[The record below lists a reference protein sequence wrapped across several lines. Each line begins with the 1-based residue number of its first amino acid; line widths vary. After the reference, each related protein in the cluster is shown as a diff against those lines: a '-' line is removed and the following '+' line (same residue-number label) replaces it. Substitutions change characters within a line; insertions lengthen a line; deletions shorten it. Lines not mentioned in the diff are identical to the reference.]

1 VHGDSV
7 DDVKIADDATLS
19 GIAAR
24 GAVKAWE
31 ERRMLDRS
39 RLPLSSRIEARR
51 VIATALLAIS
61 VCLCGAAIS
70 PATAEPVNLEED
82 YGEFTARPEELAS
95 VAINDIVKSLRL
107 NKTAMVIG
115 QAVYNKSCASCHGAD
130 LKGVA
135 DQHTPDLT
143 DAEWRFSGDDYQS
156 GGVTKFPSDV
166 EWTVR
171 YGIRSGHPNARGAEV
186 NMLAYDPKF
195 RNEEDTKDFGD
206 QEFLNSSEIDD
217 VVEYVLRLSGQRFDR
232 AKAARGRALFNNNAK
247 GNCVDCHGAD
257 GSGIDTFGSS
267 NLTKKNLYL
276 YGSDRASIR
285 ESLVKGRHGKMPAF
299 EDVLKPEEIK
309 AVSVF
314 VFSHAATPPRS
325 APARREPAGRTRR

>member
-1 VHGDSV
+1 MS
-7 DDVKIADDATLS
+7 
-19 GIAAR
+19 
-24 GAVKAWE
+24 
-31 ERRMLDRS
+31 
-39 RLPLSSRIEARR
+39 
-51 VIATALLAIS
+51 TALLAIS
-61 VCLCGAAIS
+61 AYLCGAAIN
-70 PATAEPVNLEED
+70 PAAAEPADLEED

-107 NKTAMVIG
+107 NKTAMVLG
-115 QAVYNKSCASCHGAD
+115 RSVYEKSCASCHGAD

-186 NMLAYDPKF
+186 SMLAFDPKF
-195 RNEEDTKDFGD
+195 RSEEDTKDFGD
-206 QEFLNSSEIDD
+206 KEFLTPSEVDD
-217 VVEYVLRLSGQRFDR
+217 VVEYVLQISGQRFDR
-232 AKAARGRALFNNNAK
+232 AKAARGKALFNDNTK

-267 NLTKKNLYL
+267 NLTKRNLYL
-276 YGSDRASIR
+276 YGFDRASIR
-285 ESLVKGRHGKMPAF
+285 ESLVKGRHGTMPAF
-299 EDVLKPEEIK
+299 EGVLKPEEIR
-309 AVSVF
+309 AVSVY
-314 VFSHAATPPRS
+314 VFSHAATTSRS
-325 APARREPAGRTRR
+325 TPARRDQAGKARR

>member
-1 VHGDSV
+1 MS
-7 DDVKIADDATLS
+7 
-19 GIAAR
+19 
-24 GAVKAWE
+24 
-31 ERRMLDRS
+31 
-39 RLPLSSRIEARR
+39 
-51 VIATALLAIS
+51 TALLAIS
-61 VCLCGAAIS
+61 AYLCSAAIN
-70 PATAEPVNLEED
+70 PAAAEPADLEED

-107 NKTAMVIG
+107 NKTAMVLG
-115 QAVYNKSCASCHGAD
+115 RSVYEKSCASCHGAD

-156 GGVTKFPSDV
+156 GGVIKLPSDV

-171 YGIRSGHPNARGAEV
+171 YGIRSGHANARGAEV
-186 NMLAYDPKF
+186 SMLAYDPKF
-195 RNEEDTKDFGD
+195 RTEEDTKDFGD
-206 QEFLNSSEIDD
+206 KEFLTPTEIDD
-217 VVEYVLRLSGQRFDR
+217 VVEYVLQISGQRFDR
-232 AKAARGRALFNNNAK
+232 PKAARGRALFNNNAK

-285 ESLVKGRHGKMPAF
+285 ESLVKGRHGTMPAF
-299 EDVLKPEEIK
+299 EGVLKPEEVK
-309 AVSVF
+309 AVSIF
-314 VFSHAATPPRS
+314 VFSHAAIPRS
-325 APARREPAGRTRR
+325 APARRGQGGGARR

>member
-1 VHGDSV
+1 MS
-7 DDVKIADDATLS
+7 
-19 GIAAR
+19 
-24 GAVKAWE
+24 
-31 ERRMLDRS
+31 
-39 RLPLSSRIEARR
+39 
-51 VIATALLAIS
+51 TALLAIS
-61 VCLCGAAIS
+61 AYLCSAAIN
-70 PATAEPVNLEED
+70 PAVSEPADLEED

-107 NKTAMVIG
+107 NKTAMVLG
-115 QAVYNKSCASCHGAD
+115 RSVYEKSCASCHGAD

-171 YGIRSGHPNARGAEV
+171 FGIRSGHANARGAEV
-186 NMLAYDPKF
+186 SMLAYDPKF
-195 RNEEDTKDFGD
+195 RTEEDTKDFGD
-206 QEFLNSSEIDD
+206 KEFLTPTEIDD
-217 VVEYVLRLSGQRFDR
+217 VVEYVLQLSRQRADR
-232 AKAARGRALFNNNAK
+232 AKAARGKALFHDNTK
-247 GNCVDCHGAD
+247 GNCVDCHGSD

-267 NLTKKNLYL
+267 NLTKRNLYL

-299 EDVLKPEEIK
+299 EGVLKPEEIK
-309 AVSVF
+309 AVSIF
-314 VFSHAATPPRS
+314 VFSHAAVPPRT
-325 APARREPAGRTRR
+325 APVRRAPTGKARR

>member
-1 VHGDSV
+1 MPG
-7 DDVKIADDATLS
+7 
-19 GIAAR
+19 
-24 GAVKAWE
+24 W
-31 ERRMLDRS
+31 S
-39 RLPLSSRIEARR
+39 RLPSSSRIEARH
-51 VIATALLAIS
+51 VTSTALLAIS
-61 VCLCGAAIS
+61 VCLCSTAIS
-70 PATAEPVNLEED
+70 PVTAEPVNLEED

-95 VAINDIVKSLRL
+95 VAINDIVRSLRL

-130 LKGVA
+130 LKGLP

-143 DAEWRFSGDDYQS
+143 DADWRFSGDDYQS
-156 GGVTKFPSDV
+156 GGMIKFPSDV

-186 NMLAYDPKF
+186 NMLAYDPKY

-206 QEFLNSSEIDD
+206 TEYLTSAEIDD

-232 AKAARGRALFNNNAK
+232 AKAARGGALFHNNAK

-299 EDVLKPEEIK
+299 EDALKPEEIK

-314 VFSHAATPPRS
+314 VFSHAATPPRG
-325 APARREPAGRTRR
+325 APTRREPAGRTRR

>member
-1 VHGDSV
+1 
-7 DDVKIADDATLS
+7 
-19 GIAAR
+19 
-24 GAVKAWE
+24 
-31 ERRMLDRS
+31 MLDRS
-39 RLPLSSRIEARR
+39 RPPSPSSARIAARR
-51 VIATALLAIS
+51 LVSTGRFAIRWLALS
-61 VCLCGAAIS
+61 VCLCGAAID
-70 PATAEPVNLEED
+70 PVAAEPADLEED

-107 NKTAMVIG
+107 NKTAMVLG
-115 QAVYNKSCASCHGAD
+115 RSVYEKSCASCHGAD

-156 GGVTKFPSDV
+156 GGVTKFPSDM

-206 QEFLNSSEIDD
+206 KEFLTPAEIDD
-217 VVEYVLRLSGQRFDR
+217 VVEYVLQISGQRFDR
-232 AKAARGRALFNNNAK
+232 PKAMRGKALFNNNAK

-299 EDVLKPEEIK
+299 EGVLKPEEIK
-309 AVSVF
+309 AVSIF
-314 VFSHAATPPRS
+314 VFSHAGTSSRS
-325 APARREPAGRTRR
+325 VPARRGRGGGTRR

>member
-1 VHGDSV
+1 
-7 DDVKIADDATLS
+7 
-19 GIAAR
+19 
-24 GAVKAWE
+24 
-31 ERRMLDRS
+31 MLDRS
-39 RLPLSSRIEARR
+39 RLPYLSSVRIAARSGARR
-51 VIATALLAIS
+51 VLSTVLLAMSASICS
-61 VCLCGAAIS
+61 AALT
-70 PATAEPVNLEED
+70 PATAEPADLEED
-82 YGEFTARPEELAS
+82 YGEFTARPEELGS
-95 VAINDIVKSLRL
+95 VPINDIVRSLRL
-107 NKTAMVIG
+107 NKTAMVLG
-115 QAVYNKSCASCHGAD
+115 RNVYEKSCASCHGAD

-195 RNEEDTKDFGD
+195 RTEEDTKDFGD
-206 QEFLNSSEIDD
+206 KEFLTPAEIDD
-217 VVEYVLRLSGQRFDR
+217 VVEYVLQISRQGFDR
-232 AKAARGRALFNNNAK
+232 AKAARGKALFNNNAK

-267 NLTKKNLYL
+267 NLTKKQLYL

-299 EDVLKPEEIK
+299 DGVLKPEEIK
-309 AVSVF
+309 AVSVY
-314 VFSHAATPPRS
+314 VFSHAATSAGS
-325 APARREPAGRTRR
+325 APARREPAGKGRR

>member
-1 VHGDSV
+1 MLNRLRLPY
-7 DDVKIADDATLS
+7 LS
-19 GIAAR
+19 PPC
-24 GAVKAWE
+24 
-31 ERRMLDRS
+31 LSPPCLSPS
-39 RLPLSSRIEARR
+39 RLGASRVMSA
-51 VIATALLAIS
+51 ALLAIS
-61 VCLCGAAIS
+61 ACLCGAALN
-70 PATAEPVNLEED
+70 PAAAEPADLEED

-107 NKTAMVIG
+107 NKTAMVLG
-115 QAVYNKSCASCHGAD
+115 RSVYEKSCASCHGAD
-130 LKGVA
+130 LKGIP

-156 GGVTKFPSDV
+156 GGVIKFPSDV

-206 QEFLNSSEIDD
+206 KEYLTPAEIDD
-217 VVEYVLRLSGQRFDR
+217 VVEYVLQISKQRFDR
-232 AKAARGRALFNNNAK
+232 AKAARGKALFNDNTK

-267 NLTKKNLYL
+267 NLTKTNLYL

-314 VFSHAATPPRS
+314 VFSHAGTPRS
-325 APARREPAGRTRR
+325 APARREPAGKGRR

>member
-1 VHGDSV
+1 MS
-7 DDVKIADDATLS
+7 A
-19 GIAAR
+19 
-24 GAVKAWE
+24 
-31 ERRMLDRS
+31 
-39 RLPLSSRIEARR
+39 
-51 VIATALLAIS
+51 ALLAIS
-61 VCLCGAAIS
+61 AWLCSAAPG
-70 PATAEPVNLEED
+70 PATAEPADLEED

-107 NKTAMVIG
+107 NKTAIVLG
-115 QAVYNKSCASCHGAD
+115 RSVYEKSCASCHGAD

-206 QEFLNSSEIDD
+206 KEYLTPAEIDD
-217 VVEYVLRLSGQRFDR
+217 VVEYVLQLSKQRFDR
-232 AKAARGRALFNNNAK
+232 PKAARGKTLFNDNTK

-267 NLTKKNLYL
+267 NLTQKNLYL

-299 EDVLKPEEIK
+299 EGVLKPEEIK

-314 VFSHAATPPRS
+314 CFSHAAPPRG
-325 APARREPAGRTRR
+325 APARREPAGKARR

>member
-1 VHGDSV
+1 
-7 DDVKIADDATLS
+7 
-19 GIAAR
+19 
-24 GAVKAWE
+24 
-31 ERRMLDRS
+31 MLIRS
-39 RLPLSSRIEARR
+39 RLPFSRLRRRSSHIAARR
-51 VIATALLAIS
+51 FVSTVLLAIS
-61 VCLCGAAIS
+61 ACLCGAAVN
-70 PATAEPVNLEED
+70 PAAAQPAELEED

-107 NKTAMVIG
+107 NKTAMVLG
-115 QAVYNKSCASCHGAD
+115 RGVYDKSCASCHGAD

-143 DAEWRFSGDDYQS
+143 DAEWRFSGDDFQS

-186 NMLAYDPKF
+186 SMLAFDPKF

-206 QEFLNSSEIDD
+206 KEFLNPAEIDD
-217 VVEYVLRLSGQRFDR
+217 VVEYVLQISGQRFDR
-232 AKAARGRALFNNNAK
+232 AKAARGKTLFNDNAK

-276 YGSDRASIR
+276 YGADRASIR
-285 ESLVKGRHGKMPAF
+285 ESLVKGRHGTMPAF
-299 EDVLKPEEIK
+299 EGVLKPEEIK

-314 VFSHAATPPRS
+314 VFSHAAPSRN
-325 APARREPAGRTRR
+325 APARRGPGGKARR

>member
-1 VHGDSV
+1 MPNR
-7 DDVKIADDATLS
+7 L
-19 GIAAR
+19 
-24 GAVKAWE
+24 
-31 ERRMLDRS
+31 
-39 RLPLSSRIEARR
+39 RLPCLSPSRIVASR
-51 VIATALLAIS
+51 AMSAALLAVS
-61 VCLCGAAIS
+61 AWLCSAAPG
-70 PATAEPVNLEED
+70 PATAEPADLEED

-107 NKTAMVIG
+107 NKTAIVLG
-115 QAVYNKSCASCHGAD
+115 RSVYEKSCASCHGAD

-206 QEFLNSSEIDD
+206 KEYLMPAEIDD
-217 VVEYVLRLSGQRFDR
+217 VVEYVLQLSKQRFDR
-232 AKAARGRALFNNNAK
+232 PKAARGKTLFNDNTK

-267 NLTKKNLYL
+267 NLTQKNLYL

-299 EDVLKPEEIK
+299 DGVLKPEEIK

-314 VFSHAATPPRS
+314 VFSHAAPPRG
-325 APARREPAGRTRR
+325 APARREPAGKARR

>member
-1 VHGDSV
+1 MAKWRANSE
-7 DDVKIADDATLS
+7 S
-19 GIAAR
+19 GNRLKREGRKQMVGSKQIAACR
-24 GAVKAWE
+24 SVLSLSTNQTQHLICAAVVTLGVCAAAAALAQQPAPTEPE
-31 ERRMLDRS
+31 E
-39 RLPLSSRIEARR
+39 E
-51 VIATALLAIS
+51 
-61 VCLCGAAIS
+61 
-70 PATAEPVNLEED
+70 
-82 YGEFTARPEELAS
+82 YGEFLARAEELAS
-95 VAINDIVKSLRL
+95 IPVNDIFKSIRL
-107 NKTAMVIG
+107 TAGAMLLG
-115 QAVYNKSCASCHGAD
+115 KKVYEKNCATCHGAD
-130 LKGVA
+130 LKGIA

-143 DAEWRFSGDDYQS
+143 DGEWRFSGDDFQS

-206 QEFLNSSEIDD
+206 KEFLTPAEIDD
-217 VVEYVLRLSGQRFDR
+217 VVEYVLQLSKQRFDR
-232 AKAARGRALFNNNAK
+232 AKAVRGKALFNNNAK

-267 NLTKKNLYL
+267 NLTKRSLYL

-299 EDVLKPEEIK
+299 EGVLKPEEIK
-309 AVSVF
+309 AVSIF
-314 VFSHAATPPRS
+314 VFSHAATPASSTPIRR
-325 APARREPAGRTRR
+325 APGGKARR

>member
-1 VHGDSV
+1 
-7 DDVKIADDATLS
+7 
-19 GIAAR
+19 
-24 GAVKAWE
+24 
-31 ERRMLDRS
+31 MLDRS
-39 RLPLSSRIEARR
+39 RLPSSSRIETRR
-51 VIATALLAIS
+51 VISTALLAIS
-61 VCLCGAAIS
+61 VCLCMAAIS
-70 PATAEPVNLEED
+70 PGTAEPVNLEED

-95 VAINDIVKSLRL
+95 VAVNDIVKSLRL
-107 NKTAMVIG
+107 NKTAMVVG

-130 LKGVA
+130 LKGIA
-135 DQHTPDLT
+135 DQSTPDLT

-186 NMLAYDPKF
+186 NMLAYDPKY
-195 RNEEDTKDFGD
+195 RNKQDTEDFGD
-206 QEFLNSSEIDD
+206 TEYLTSAEIDD

-257 GSGIDTFGSS
+257 GGGIDTFGSS

-299 EDVLKPEEIK
+299 EEVLKPEEIK

-314 VFSHAATPPRS
+314 VFSHAAMPPRS
-325 APARREPAGRTRR
+325 APARREPAGRNRR

>member
-1 VHGDSV
+1 MRNRSHLPY
-7 DDVKIADDATLS
+7 LS
-19 GIAAR
+19 FLG
-24 GAVKAWE
+24 
-31 ERRMLDRS
+31 
-39 RLPLSSRIEARR
+39 ARR
-51 VIATALLAIS
+51 FMSTALLAIS
-61 VCLCGAAIS
+61 ACLGGAGLD
-70 PATAEPVNLEED
+70 PAGSEPANLEED

-95 VAINDIVKSLRL
+95 IPINDIVKSLRL
-107 NKTAMVIG
+107 NKTAMVLG
-115 QAVYNKSCASCHGAD
+115 RSVYDKSCASCHGAD

-156 GGVTKFPSDV
+156 GGMTKFPSDV

-206 QEFLNSSEIDD
+206 KEYLTSAEIDD
-217 VVEYVLRLSGQRFDR
+217 VVEYVLQISSQRFDR
-232 AKAARGRALFNNNAK
+232 AKAARGRALFNDNTK

-267 NLTKKNLYL
+267 NLTRKNLFL

-314 VFSHAATPPRS
+314 VFSHAATPRN
-325 APARREPAGRTRR
+325 APARREPAGKGRR

>member
-1 VHGDSV
+1 
-7 DDVKIADDATLS
+7 
-19 GIAAR
+19 
-24 GAVKAWE
+24 
-31 ERRMLDRS
+31 MLARS
-39 RLPLSSRIEARR
+39 RLPFWRLPRPSSPRIAARR
-51 VIATALLAIS
+51 LMSTALLAIS
-61 VCLCGAAIS
+61 AYLCSAAIN
-70 PATAEPVNLEED
+70 PAAAEPADLEED
-82 YGEFTARPEELAS
+82 YGEFTARPEELAT

-107 NKTAMVIG
+107 NKTAMVLG
-115 QAVYNKSCASCHGAD
+115 RSVYDKSCASCHGAD

-156 GGVTKFPSDV
+156 GGLTKFPSDV

-206 QEFLNSSEIDD
+206 KEFLKPAEIDD
-217 VVEYVLRLSGQRFDR
+217 VVEYVLQISRQRFDR
-232 AKAARGRALFNNNAK
+232 AKAARGKALFNDNAK

-267 NLTKKNLYL
+267 NLTKTKLYL

-285 ESLVKGRHGKMPAF
+285 ESLVKGRHGTMPAF
-299 EDVLKPEEIK
+299 EGVLKPEEIK
-309 AVSVF
+309 AVSIF
-314 VFSHAATPPRS
+314 VFSHAATPLRA
-325 APARREPAGRTRR
+325 APARRDQAGKARR

>member
-1 VHGDSV
+1 
-7 DDVKIADDATLS
+7 
-19 GIAAR
+19 
-24 GAVKAWE
+24 
-31 ERRMLDRS
+31 MPNRS
-39 RLPLSSRIEARR
+39 RLRCLSASRVAARR
-51 VIATALLAIS
+51 VVAMALLAIS
-61 VCLCGAAIS
+61 AYLCSAAID
-70 PATAEPVNLEED
+70 PAAAEPADLEED

-107 NKTAMVIG
+107 NKTAMVLG
-115 QAVYNKSCASCHGAD
+115 RSVYDKSCASCHGAD
-130 LKGVA
+130 LKGVP

-143 DAEWRFSGDDYQS
+143 DADWRFSGDDYQS

-206 QEFLNSSEIDD
+206 NEFLNPSEIDD
-217 VVEYVLRLSGQRFDR
+217 VVEYVLQISGQRFDR
-232 AKAARGRALFNNNAK
+232 AKAARGKALFNNNAK

-267 NLTKKNLYL
+267 NLKKKNLYL

-285 ESLVKGRHGKMPAF
+285 ESLIKGRHGKMPAF
-299 EDVLKPEEIK
+299 EGVLKPEEIK
-309 AVSVF
+309 AVSIF
-314 VFSHAATPPRS
+314 VFSHAATSSRV
-325 APARREPAGRTRR
+325 APVRRGQGGRTRR